1 MLYIEILRDD
11 EVRKNYE
18 EILNKDTERVDIK
31 NIDTD
36 LEIIK
41 DLVKKAVKQC
51 VDLMKKKNNWYSENC
66 RKAIDKR
73 RMAKEEQVPQTWNDN
88 FPRTLHNKA

>member
-18 EILNKDTERVDIK
+18 EILNKDAERVDIK

-36 LEIIK
+36 L
-41 DLVKKAVKQC
+41 
-51 VDLMKKKNNWYSENC
+51 
-66 RKAIDKR
+66 
-73 RMAKEEQVPQTWNDN
+73 
-88 FPRTLHNKA
+88 